1 MNNKTIGLLLTT
13 FAGWCSSAF
22 SEDRFDSL
30 QVGSEVYSNVTVTT
44 VTATDVYF
52 NHAQGMGNAK
62 LKNLATE
69 LQKRFNFDPAKSST
83 VEQAQAEATKLFLQQ
98 AATNRPPPP
107 QAIEDKE
114 EIAAPELDHNGE
126 LVAAKLFA
134 ASFRGQR
141 PPPILVDQWLT
152 PAPDVAGKFVLVD
165 FWATWARPCREAIP
179 HLNELQAKFKD
190 KLVVIGLSNEEVED
204 MKKMTTPKMNYYV
217 GTDPQARSLNA
228 VQVRGIPHALLM
240 DPEGIVRYEG
250 QPTFLD
256 AKYLEDLM
264 DKYSK

>member
-13 FAGWCSSAF
+13 FAGWCPSAF

-30 QVGSEVYSNVTVTT
+30 RVGGEVYSNVTVTT
-44 VTATDVYF
+44 VTATDIYF
-52 NHAQGMGNAK
+52 SHAKGMGNAK

-69 LQKRFNFDPAKSST
+69 LQKRFHFDPAKSSA
-83 VEQAQAEATKLFLQQ
+83 VEKAQTEATKLFLQH

-114 EIAAPELDHNGE
+114 DVAAPELDENGE
-126 LVAAKLFA
+126 LVATKLFA

-141 PPPILVDQWLT
+141 PPQFIVEEWFT
-152 PAPDVAGKFVLVD
+152 PAPDVTGKFVLVE
-165 FWATWARPCREAIP
+165 FWATWARPCRESIP
-179 HLNELQAKFKD
+179 HLNELQSKFKD
-190 KLVVIGLSNEEVED
+190 KLVVIGLSNETLED
-204 MKKMTTPKMNYYV
+204 IKKLTTPKMNYYV
-217 GTDPQARSLNA
+217 GTDTQARSLSA

-256 AKYLEDLM
+256 AKYLETLM
-264 DKYSK
+264 AKYSK